1 MEDTDEEEELRPYK
15 YRRINPV
22 GEDIYLHD
30 DGTIERD
37 EDKII
42 AVQRIW
48 RDCAYTPI
56 TGKMYNRL
64 KIRFCQNATL
74 QSASPPHR

>member
-1 MEDTDEEEELRPYK
+1 MEDTDDEEGQRPRK
-15 YRRINPV
+15 YRRINPI
-22 GEDIYLHD
+22 GEDVYLHD
-30 DGTIERD
+30 DGTVERD

-42 AVQRIW
+42 AAQKIW
-48 RDCAYTPI
+48 RDRAYIPI
-56 TGKMYNRL
+56 TGKMYKRL